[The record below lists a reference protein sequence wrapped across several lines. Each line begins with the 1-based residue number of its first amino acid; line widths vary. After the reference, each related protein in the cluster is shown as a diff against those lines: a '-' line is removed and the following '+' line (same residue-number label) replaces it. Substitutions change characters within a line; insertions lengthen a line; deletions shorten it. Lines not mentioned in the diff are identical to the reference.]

1 MKWESI
7 VSILISIGAAIGA
20 LYTYFV
26 HTRKL
31 NEQQKQINE
40 QLSLLNKYQ
49 IDKNKE
55 EEDNKKKAL
64 IEANTF
70 STYNG
75 KYKSWRIKIYN
86 KGSAKAL
93 NIRLVSPDIDN
104 DDMVDLR
111 VPNGFL
117 PYPSLVPQQSFEIGV
132 VLSCNHKDF
141 HRIRLIWDDESG
153 KDRFQEQDI
162 SF

>member
-55 EEDNKKKAL
+55 EED
-64 IEANTF
+64 
-70 STYNG
+70 
-75 KYKSWRIKIYN
+75 
-86 KGSAKAL
+86 
-93 NIRLVSPDIDN
+93 
-104 DDMVDLR
+104 
-111 VPNGFL
+111 VP
-117 PYPSLVPQQSFEIGV
+117 S
-132 VLSCNHKDF
+132 
-141 HRIRLIWDDESG
+141 
-153 KDRFQEQDI
+153 
-162 SF
+162 